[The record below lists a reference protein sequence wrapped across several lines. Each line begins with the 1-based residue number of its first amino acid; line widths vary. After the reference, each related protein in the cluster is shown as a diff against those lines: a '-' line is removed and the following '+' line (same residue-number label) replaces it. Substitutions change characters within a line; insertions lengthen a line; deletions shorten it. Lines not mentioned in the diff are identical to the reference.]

1 VAIVLVLEAI
11 AGPAAA
17 VEDVT
22 AAPRAAVTTTA
33 ANAQISGLLIAS
45 IACTSLCLRD
55 ALDV

>member
-1 VAIVLVLEAI
+1 VLEVI

-22 AAPRAAVTTTA
+22 AAPNPAVATA
-33 ANAQISGLLIAS
+33 AASAQISGLLIAS
-45 IACTSLCLRD
+45 IACASLCLRG